1 MWFVH
6 ILKGFFGRGFL
17 ICPSVLEA
25 PKPVFSLWRLASG
38 VFSFVKD
45 PLSLQLLVLSFLL
58 NFAERH
64 LAAPWTWSGFPSC
77 WTTKDFLFQIMMII
91 VIPNC
96 CCQNIVNFNFCHQ
109 YNRRLIIQIIM
120 IIGIPN
126 FYHQSSIITTNIVI
140 KINLQSWPPI
150 LLSKPT
156 LSLSSWSPTWVLA
169 GCVACAPQHSLGTP
183 LGFLIRQAQSM
194 VKTCTKKLL
203 TKGKYKKDC

>member
-77 WTTKDFLFQIMMII
+77 WTKKGFLSFKSFKKFFISDYVMII

-96 CCQNIVNFNFCHQ
+96 YHQTDIVIFNFCI
-109 YNRRLIIQIIM
+109 LI
-120 IIGIPN
+120 
-126 FYHQSSIITTNIVI
+126 TN
-140 KINLQSWPPI
+140 LSPCWMCCMCTSTQSWNTFRI
-150 LLSKPT
+150 FDQAGKIYFFNQKFWQKVYYNKK
-156 LSLSSWSPTWVLA
+156 SLKTFKLEPSRVPLMSLTDSFNAWN
-169 GCVACAPQHSLGTP
+169 HS
-183 LGFLIRQAQSM
+183 FCDNYVFQSN
-194 VKTCTKKLL
+194 T
-203 TKGKYKKDC
+203 DF